1 MDRFTVM
8 LSVVKRV
15 RPAIIRIAVLFCL
28 DASLIALGWIAAS
41 EAPLGVDPIAERSW
55 ASPDLDT
62 PPSATGHARA
72 PEQYDPVLARPIF
85 FPSRKPFE
93 PPPAQAATP
102 PPAAP
107 KPPPP
112 DPGFVVDGIMLTS
125 GARKAHLRQ
134 PQEIDGRWH
143 ETGQVID
150 GWTIMEIDAAG
161 IVLEQAD
168 RRFAIRLY
176 SSDSSA
182 FRVERL
188 PGEQR
193 SELRR

>member
-1 MDRFTVM
+1 MDRFAVM
-8 LSVVKRV
+8 LSFVKRIP
-15 RPAIIRIAVLFCL
+15 PAVIGIAALFCL
-28 DASLIALGWIAAS
+28 DGALIALGWVAAS
-41 EAPLGVDPIAERSW
+41 EVTVIVDPVAEGSW
-55 ASPDLDT
+55 TSPDIE
-62 PPSATGHARA
+62 AQHAETGHAREY
-72 PEQYDPVLARPIF
+72 EQNDPVLARPIF

-112 DPGFVVDGIMLTS
+112 DPTFVVDGIMLTG

-134 PQEIDGRWH
+134 PHEIDGQWH

-150 GWTIMEIDAAG
+150 GWKIVQIDAAG

-168 RRFAIRLY
+168 RRLAMHLY
-176 SSDSSA
+176 PSDSHA
-182 FRVERL
+182 FRMERL
-188 PGEQR
+188 SSR
-193 SELRR
+193 